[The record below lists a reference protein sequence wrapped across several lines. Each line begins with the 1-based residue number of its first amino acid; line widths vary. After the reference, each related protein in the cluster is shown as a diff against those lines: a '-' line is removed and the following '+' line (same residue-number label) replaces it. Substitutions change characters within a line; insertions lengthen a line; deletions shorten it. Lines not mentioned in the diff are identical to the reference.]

1 MIVLHHCPETRSAR
15 VLWLLHELGVP
26 FEMVVHPFDKALR
39 APDFLALSPAG
50 RVPAIEIDGQV
61 LFESGAILEYLCERF
76 PGPGLGRAP
85 GHPERA
91 EWLVWV
97 HFAETISQHSA
108 ALTQGHIVLREDWM
122 RSPTVL
128 RLEARRLEKCF
139 AALEGRLA
147 GGRSCWRAGS
157 RPPMSRSGRRWR
169 WRAISR
175 GSSRSRRWPRGGTG
189 SRRARGSCARSPA
202 RARRGFMPGTSTP
215 RPRPAAKSEY
225 LNQGE
230 GEGAWRSG
238 SRYSR

>member
-50 RVPAIEIDGQV
+50 RVPALEIDGQV

-147 GGRSCWRAGS
+147 GGAFLLEGGFSAADVAVGQAVAMARHFARVEPFAALAAWWDRIAAREGFVRAQPG
-157 RPPMSRSGRRWR
+157 PGE
-169 WRAISR
+169 
-175 GSSRSRRWPRGGTG
+175 
-189 SRRARGSCARSPA
+189 ARLYARDFYA
-202 RARRGFMPGTSTP
+202 A
-215 RPRPAAKSEY
+215 PAAG
-225 LNQGE
+225 GE
-230 GEGAWRSG
+230 K
-238 SRYSR
+238 